1 MKKWILKGVLTK
13 NERMGIKESVHN
25 ECKDGY

>member
-13 NERMGIKESVHN
+13 NERMGTKGIVHN